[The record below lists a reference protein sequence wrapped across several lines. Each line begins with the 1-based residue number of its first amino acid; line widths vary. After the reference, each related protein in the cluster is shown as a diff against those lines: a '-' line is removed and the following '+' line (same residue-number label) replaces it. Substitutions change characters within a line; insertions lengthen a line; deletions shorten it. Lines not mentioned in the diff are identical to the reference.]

1 MKLYDVGNRDVEKL
15 GQLYCDHVSAMTGE
29 KLHSKADIAAE
40 LAWRDQKLQA
50 AEEEIADYADKLNL
64 ANAHITAA
72 EERIAF
78 FRNGIDNQIEMK
90 NKAIAQRNELKEEIT
105 QLREALRL
113 IKDQIIGLV

>member
-50 AEEEIADYADKLNL
+50 AEEEIAKWRLEL
-64 ANAHITAA
+64 ANQNRKNGDEITRLRDALY
-72 EERIAF
+72 RIAD
-78 FRNGIDNQIEMK
+78 GYVPDIQATK
-90 NKAIAQRNELKEEIT
+90 Q
-105 QLREALRL
+105 REALQKIAL
-113 IKDQIIGLV
+113 DALKENSDEL